1 MASAKQILG
10 LEPPAVVKQ
19 EASPNTAADPLLLS
33 SATEYVQAPTRAD
46 QSTFA
51 TGPTLDLAA
60 PDRSRSERHGA
71 ELIDVARRRRH
82 PRVLRRDAVS
92 WIISLALP
100 FLPRLVAL

>member
-51 TGPTLDLAA
+51 TGPTLDLGGLRIVRGLNAVA
-60 PDRSRSERHGA
+60 PNSSTSPAGA
-71 ELIDVARRRRH
+71 GILGSSGGM
-82 PRVLRRDAVS
+82 P
-92 WIISLALP
+92 
-100 FLPRLVAL
+100 